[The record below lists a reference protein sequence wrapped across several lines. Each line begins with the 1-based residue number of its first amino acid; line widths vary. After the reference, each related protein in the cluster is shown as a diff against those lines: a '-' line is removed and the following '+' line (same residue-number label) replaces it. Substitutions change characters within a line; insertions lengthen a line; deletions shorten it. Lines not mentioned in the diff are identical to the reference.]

1 MWGVK
6 VTPNQTLAL
15 VALVWAIAASA
26 AAAFHYEPAVIGAAA
41 LISVAFG
48 SIHWPED

>member
-1 MWGVK
+1 MWGLE

-26 AAAFHYEPAVIGAAA
+26 AAALHYEPAVIGAAA
-41 LISVAFG
+41 LISIAFS
-48 SIHWPED
+48 SIYWPED